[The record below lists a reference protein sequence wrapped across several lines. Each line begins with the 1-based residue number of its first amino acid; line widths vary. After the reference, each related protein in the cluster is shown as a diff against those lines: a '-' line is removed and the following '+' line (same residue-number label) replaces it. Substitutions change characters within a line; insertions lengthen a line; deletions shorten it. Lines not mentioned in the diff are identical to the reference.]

1 VRRYLEGDPEAAAM
15 LSQWV
20 RLGSWS
26 FRRRLGDD
34 WEDAVADAVLQVTE
48 ALQAGRFTGSGP
60 LRGYVR
66 RIASTT
72 CLDRLRH
79 HRRWRMVELEDEV
92 VPPVR
97 RSPADV
103 LEAAESWRLMAR
115 VLGEL
120 SVDCVRLLRQVAAGL
135 SYREMAASS
144 EGSEGALRVRVLRCR
159 RRASEIRD
167 RLERNES
174 GVRTP
179 ESGRGGRS

>member
-1 VRRYLEGDPEAAAM
+1 M
-15 LSQWV
+15 LAEWV

-34 WEDAVADAVLQVTE
+34 WEDAVSDAVLQVTE
-48 ALQAGRFTGSGP
+48 ALRAGRFSGSGP

-66 RIASTT
+66 RVAATT

-79 HRRWRMVELEDEV
+79 HRRWRMVGLEDELL
-92 VPPVR
+92 PPVR
-97 RSPADV
+97 RSPVDL
-103 LEAAESWRLMAR
+103 LEAVDRWRLMAR

-120 SVDCVRLLRQVAAGL
+120 SDDCVRLLRQVAAGR

-144 EGSEGALRVRVLRCR
+144 DGAEGALRVRVLRCR
-159 RRASEIRD
+159 RRASEIRA

-179 ESGRGGRS
+179 EWERGGRS